1 MDESVKVLRKK
12 HLNRGTKG
20 KQKSAKRER
29 DSGKEDRVCKGFKTR
44 KFGESKEPKEAS
56 RVEHSE

>member
-20 KQKSAKRER
+20 KQKSAKRKKRFRQRRQSVKVSRQE
-29 DSGKEDRVCKGFKTR
+29 
-44 KFGESKEPKEAS
+44 KFGESKEPKRS
-56 RVEHSE
+56 

>member
-20 KQKSAKRER
+20 KQKSAKRR
-29 DSGKEDRVCKGFKTR
+29 DSGKRRQSVQRFQDKKSLGNQRN
-44 KFGESKEPKEAS
+44 PKEAS
-56 RVEHSE
+56 PSRTQ